1 MNNANVD
8 LHEVACILFPWIKEK
23 ENDKIKF
30 KFLEKNGW
38 EYDRIK
44 QSYCKNGYHID
55 KYTIFK
61 LNLDEFRDYLKIIE
75 RKLQVNH
82 AK

>member
-1 MNNANVD
+1 MVNID
-8 LHEVACILFPWIKEK
+8 LHEVACILFPWIKE
-23 ENDKIKF
+23 EEDDKIKL
-30 KFLEKNGW
+30 KLLKEYAW
-38 EYDRIK
+38 EHDKIK

-61 LNLDEFRDYLKIIE
+61 LDLDGFRDYLKTVE